1 MSGGIAN
8 PPTSTTA
15 ATTAAAT
22 RPMTT
27 LRGGGGLLSSATTDA
42 IAEAATTGAAAAPVE
57 IFRADYEPLPY
68 VVTNVKMNFIIR
80 DGKTTV
86 HTEMKIVPNDD
97 TELTPDEDGVG
108 SRGDMMLNG
117 EASAITL
124 LSIRLNGVE
133 LVMGTDFKIVG
144 DALLIPSSVLNEGGV
159 LNTSVD
165 IVPETNTQLSG
176 LYKSGGKMYC
186 TQCEAMG

>member
-1 MSGGIAN
+1 MSGSIVN

-57 IFRADYEPLPY
+57 IFRADYKPLPY
-68 VVTNVKMNFIIR
+68 VVTNVGMNFIIR
-80 DGKTTV
+80 DGKTRV
-86 HTEMKIVPNDD
+86 HTEMKIVPND
-97 TELTPDEDGVG
+97 TELPPNVDGVG

-124 LSIRLNGVE
+124 LSIRLNGIE